1 MTEQII
7 GEIQNFKIGRKALA
21 INNIWYN
28 SFKEVSP
35 DLKKGDLVKIEYTVK
50 DNFKNIKSIVKEVK
64 LESNN
69 EKTFPISD
77 IIASQILSYSKDI
90 YIAGLNNDQDADF
103 NKIVDKLLDN
113 YKKIKS

>member
-1 MTEQII
+1 MVEQII

-28 SFKEVSP
+28 SFKEIDSN
-35 DLKKGDLVKIEYTVK
+35 LKKGDLVKIEYSIK
-50 DNFKNIKSIVKEVK
+50 NNFKNIKSIIKQEEVK
-64 LESNN
+64 QESN
-69 EKTFPISD
+69 KVPISD

-90 YIAGLNNDQDADF
+90 YIAGLNNDHEADF
-103 NKIVDKLLDN
+103 SNIVNKLLDN